1 MYIQHITFS
10 YILEFKNTKCLPTDH
25 SPTCNLVI
33 SLQQTSNE
41 FSHMQKN
48 DISYHR
54 KPKKLLVYPPI
65 PWLFTMSS
73 NKSYI
78 ITSNKEWRNPGKYRP
93 SHIIITNKIIWM
105 NGNYAL
111 FQDMHIKNKHL
122 LPSRQCQVLGYP
134 ELVKISRYK
143 SIKITNCIKEFL
155 NIQQSS
161 LLLGQRTILPHPT
174 QEMEDYM
181 HRASSKSPLQKWVF
195 YSKDIIHSTGKFCH
209 AKFKEDDDRPGG
221 MLNWSV
227 ILNKLAI
234 IEIIKRILHI
244 DNCEQQNIPI
254 PKCLWF
260 HRFRSGYFDLALKHL
275 NETPLAPTHSI
286 IKWYKIN
293 LNATNSIEHC

>member
-1 MYIQHITFS
+1 
-10 YILEFKNTKCLPTDH
+10 
-25 SPTCNLVI
+25 
-33 SLQQTSNE
+33 
-41 FSHMQKN
+41 
-48 DISYHR
+48 
-54 KPKKLLVYPPI
+54 
-65 PWLFTMSS
+65 MSS

-174 QEMEDYM
+174 QEMEDDV
-181 HRASSKSPLQKWVF
+181 HRASSKSPLIKSDWQLTFAPW
-195 YSKDIIHSTGKFCH
+195 YSKDVIHSTSKFCH
-209 AKFKEDDDRPGG
+209 AMFKEDDDRPRG
-221 MLNWSV
+221 MLNRSI

-234 IEIIKRILHI
+234 IEIKKWILHK
-244 DNCEQQNIPI
+244 DNCKQQNVPI

-260 HRFRSGYFDLALKHL
+260 HRFRSRYFDLTLEHL
-275 NETPLAPTHSI
+275 NETPKLQHTPSLNN
-286 IKWYKIN
+286 IKSTLTMLTPLKI
-293 LNATNSIEHC
+293 C